1 MKKTK
6 PTSRQAFFFGLALL
20 ATTLLVLITQSCEQ
34 EPYQQGKNLYTRYC
48 ENCHMADGTGLGTNI
63 PPLAQAD
70 YLKNEQ
76 DKIACIIRYGI
87 ADTLLVNGKRYET
100 PMAGIENL
108 TEFQMANLINY
119 INQAWGNDYGFVT
132 VEDLRNQ
139 LKKCK

>member
-1 MKKTK
+1 M
-6 PTSRQAFFFGLALL
+6 SRQALYLGLTLL
-20 ATTLLVLITQSCEQ
+20 ATLLLLITQSCEQ
-34 EPYQQGKNLYTRYC
+34 EPFQQGKNLYSSYC
-48 ENCHMADGTGLGTNI
+48 ENCHMADGSGLGTNI

-87 ADTLLVNGKRYET
+87 ADTLRVNGELYEN

-108 TEFQMANLINY
+108 SEFQIANIINY
-119 INQAWGNDYGFVT
+119 INQAWGNDYGFVR

>member
-1 MKKTK
+1 MNIG
-6 PTSRQAFFFGLALL
+6 TSFFRFALL
-20 ATTLLVLITQSCEQ
+20 ATTLLLLTQNCEQ
-34 EPYQQGKNLYTRYC
+34 EPYQQGKNLYTKYC

-70 YLKNEQ
+70 FLKNEQ

-87 ADTLLVNGKRYET
+87 IDTLIVNGNRYET

-108 TEFQMANLINY
+108 TEFQIANVINY
-119 INQAWGNDYGFVT
+119 INHAWGNDYGFVK
-132 VEDLRNQ
+132 VEELRDQ